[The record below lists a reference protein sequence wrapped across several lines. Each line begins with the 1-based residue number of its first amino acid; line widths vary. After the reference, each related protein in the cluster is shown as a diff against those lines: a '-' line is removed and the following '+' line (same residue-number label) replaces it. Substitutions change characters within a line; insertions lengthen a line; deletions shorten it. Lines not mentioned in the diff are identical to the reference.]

1 MASAAIPGVF
11 GQSAGRLGLRLNGPA
26 NERLPWGLQPGV
38 VGRCEPIVF
47 PGKAYPGKSRAAVQ
61 PSRRAAGLD
70 VRKPELRGPERVK
83 MQSADGL
90 GSREQEARMS
100 PEPESGRVTPERAAA
115 MAEQKRLAELAQRCV
130 AGDAV
135 AWEELARTQ
144 HKRIYGICYRFTGS
158 PSDAEDLTQE
168 AFLKMFKNLDSFDP
182 SKGGF
187 TTWLTTLTRNLLV
200 DNYRRTRLERASE
213 SLDEPLG
220 NDMDGGTGETKASR
234 LEDTGR
240 SQEQHV
246 AGLELRAQ
254 IQEALKQ
261 VSPELREAVILRDLE
276 DMDYKDIAEVLGVPQ
291 GTVKSRISRGRSEL
305 ARLLK
310 RIEGQ
315 VM

>member
-1 MASAAIPGVF
+1 MASAAIPGMF
-11 GQSAGRLGLRLNGPA
+11 GQSAGRLGLRLNGSA
-26 NERLPWGLQPGV
+26 GERLPWGLQPGI
-38 VGRCEPIVF
+38 VGRCEPVVI
-47 PGKAYPGKSRAAVQ
+47 PGRSIPGKSRAAVQ
-61 PSRRAAGLD
+61 PSRRGA
-70 VRKPELRGPERVK
+70 GPEQVK
-83 MQSADGL
+83 MQAPDGL
-90 GSREQEARMS
+90 GSARMS
-100 PEPESGRVTPERAAA
+100 PEPESGRPTQERAAA
-115 MAEQKRLAELAQRCV
+115 MAEQKRLADLASRCL

-200 DNYRRTRLERASE
+200 DNYRRTRLERASD

-234 LEDTGR
+234 LEDSGR

>member
-11 GQSAGRLGLRLNGPA
+11 GQSAGRLGLRLSGPA
-26 NERLPWGLQPGV
+26 SERLPWGLQAGA
-38 VGRCEPIVF
+38 VGRCEPVVI
-47 PGKAYPGKSRAAVQ
+47 PGKSRAAVQ
-61 PSRRAAGLD
+61 PIRRGTGS
-70 VRKPELRGPERVK
+70 EQGK
-83 MQSADGL
+83 MQSAG
-90 GSREQEARMS
+90 GSESREQEARMS
-100 PEPESGRVTPERAAA
+100 PEPESGHSPERAAA
-115 MAEQKRLAELAQRCV
+115 LAEQKRLAELAQRCV

-200 DNYRRTRLERASE
+200 DNYRRTRLERASD
-213 SLDEPLG
+213 SLDEQLG
-220 NDMDGGTGETKASR
+220 NDPEGGSGETKASR
-234 LEDTGR
+234 LEDGGR

-276 DMDYKDIAEVLGVPQ
+276 DMDYKEIAEVLGVPQ